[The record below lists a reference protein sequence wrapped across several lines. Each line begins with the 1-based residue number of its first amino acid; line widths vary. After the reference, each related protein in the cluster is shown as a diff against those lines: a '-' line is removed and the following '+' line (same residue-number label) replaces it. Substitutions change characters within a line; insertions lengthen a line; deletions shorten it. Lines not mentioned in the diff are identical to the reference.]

1 MTTFPRFF
9 AEIIVAFAQRHDKS
23 IRATG
28 VNGGGDGNGW
38 NTNSCSDAA
47 ERRSTDKH
55 RFAPDG
61 NFQRDSTNI
70 ANVVFTQFSFLS
82 CEAGNV
88 IECWITSAMTSDN
101 KEQDSI
107 GNNTLLLRFVVPS
120 PYDWQNAIIITTD
133 KKLHKV
139 SVNKNKMYAIK
150 TCSFRLLLNPA
161 LVLLTHKSC
170 VMTKKGFEGIKP
182 VAGSYLGLLP
192 TVCILSG
199 HRTIIRPISWPA
211 TFPTSKDISP
221 RSHCWVS
228 WAYRTDFCIWHL
240 AHHHFTSWFSQGT
253 KFTLKHD
260 NIVDTIGTLLV
271 THSYPSFRKRCI
283 WQKFSLLYKLPKR

>member
-28 VNGGGDGNGW
+28 VNGGGSGNGW

-61 NFQRDSTNI
+61 NFQRDSDSTNI

-88 IECWITSAMTSDN
+88 IECWITSAMTSDD

-133 KKLHKV
+133 NNYTRRL
-139 SVNKNKMYAIK
+139 SIK
-150 TCSFRLLLNPA
+150 TKCMQLKPA
-161 LVLLTHKSC
+161 V
-170 VMTKKGFEGIKP
+170 
-182 VAGSYLGLLP
+182 
-192 TVCILSG
+192 
-199 HRTIIRPISWPA
+199 
-211 TFPTSKDISP
+211 
-221 RSHCWVS
+221 
-228 WAYRTDFCIWHL
+228 
-240 AHHHFTSWFSQGT
+240 
-253 KFTLKHD
+253 
-260 NIVDTIGTLLV
+260 VDC
-271 THSYPSFRKRCI
+271 Y
-283 WQKFSLLYKLPKR
+283 